1 LGNGRKLA
9 NIVSRDKILV
19 TGSLLL
25 IGSILIYLVT
35 GIILSGMSRCIV
47 EVRIDYRSDFFDSAQ
62 CQYTQNTL
70 QDITFRAYIYFKN
83 DSSYPAQL
91 PAHVEIKDPS
101 NRTVFSSDFTG
112 EINASIKPE
121 MLGGYEAIVT
131 TPDNVTVAFGSAAF
145 SYHFGFVGAGR
156 DAISS
161 FRFIAFFPG
170 AVGFLMSIYGIRKA
184 LRRKSSLE

>member
-1 LGNGRKLA
+1 MGNDRKLA

-25 IGSILIYLVT
+25 IVSILIYLVT
-35 GIILSGMSRCIV
+35 GSILSGMSRCIV
-47 EVRIDYRSDFFDSAQ
+47 EVQIDYRSDFFDTAQ
-62 CQYTQNTL
+62 CHYTQNVL
-70 QDITFRAYIYFKN
+70 QDITFSAYLYFKN

-101 NRTVFSSDFTG
+101 NRTVFSSDYTG
-112 EINASIKPE
+112 EVTVSIKPK
-121 MLGGYEAIVT
+121 MLGSYEAIVT
-131 TPDNVTVAFGSAAF
+131 TPENVSVAFGSATL
-145 SYHFGFVGAGR
+145 SYHFGFVRAGR

-161 FRFIAFFPG
+161 FRFIAFFP
-170 AVGFLMSIYGIRKA
+170 AVVGFLMTVYGIRKA